1 MAPLPK
7 DLIMSGTSIRS
18 FRHLEHP
25 NLFII
30 SEDIGGARI
39 VQQFHR
45 ITGLEESD
53 QIRGVQLVL
62 GDVIFKWS
70 MVV

>member
-1 MAPLPK
+1 MVLLAN
-7 DLIMSGTSIRS
+7 DLMSGTSIQS
-18 FRHLEHP
+18 FRHLEHQ
-25 NLFII
+25 NLSIF
-30 SEDIGGARI
+30 SENKGGARM
-39 VQQFHR
+39 VQQFQR

-62 GDVIFKWS
+62 EDMIFKWS

>member
-1 MAPLPK
+1 MTLFANDPIMLGT
-7 DLIMSGTSIRS
+7 LILS
-18 FRHLEHP
+18 FRHLEHQ
-25 NLFII
+25 NLSIF
-30 SEDIGGARI
+30 SEDKCGARM
-39 VQQFHR
+39 VQQFQR

-53 QIRGVQLVL
+53 QIRGVQLLL